1 MSFVAVNKLKEDF
14 ADIALSRDQLILR
27 IGGMTIVSEES
38 GEQAFLRV
46 RRKFSLTGPQS
57 PSVNRQD
64 GREQPISLIGN
75 GAEVEHKPRQQES
88 KMAPSRSD
96 SDPLPGLIRF
106 AEWAEDAIAGQR
118 NDISRISTI
127 VSKIEKD
134 MRSFKDFMIE
144 TRRDLA
150 TVPGGKP
157 WASMKRSVTLLEEE
171 MGSLRTELEARPGG
185 AYPGVDNGVKLS
197 AEELDVL
204 TSSITKISQKVNE
217 VESLKMELQ
226 FMKTRLKRFEEGA
239 RTVKQAVDLPA
250 KENLPT
256 PVPNPSSNTPRLPRS
271 VRRAIEPRTQES
283 MPERPS
289 NPNLNTRR
297 SNGIVRGIS
306 TEWDY
311 TRTPMSE
318 TRTRKRKSEEY
329 EGDFALEIMA
339 ASAVNSQKKGMPVNP
354 TLTDP
359 HHNPYWKVNHGPG
372 PSRLSNVQH
381 VDEIPDS
388 LNPDLSFFAEKFT
401 DGNNSEGDRRRRPAS
416 TKDREREYDSA
427 PESRPA
433 RRKTQLVHQNN
444 NLRRDSSTS
453 EEPSPP
459 RAKNSRLQA
468 LQKMKIPPRRRAYY
482 EGQRNADGVRL
493 TKKGAVDRR
502 TGNYKYLKQYYEKLR
517 TQKEQ
522 EAQGQE
528 KESGE
533 GGEGGHA
540 MPSIEA
546 GATAAAAAQMQ
557 EEDNERERLE
567 IAKQAELEARDRL
580 VRETLERELGV

>member
-1 MSFVAVNKLKEDF
+1 MAVNKSRKEDF

-27 IGGMTIVSEES
+27 IGGMSIVSEKS
-38 GEQAFLRV
+38 SEQAFLRV

-64 GREQPISLIGN
+64 GREQPISLTGN
-75 GAEVEHKPRQQES
+75 GPEVEHKPRQQES

-96 SDPLPGLIRF
+96 SDPLPSLIRF

-118 NDISRISTI
+118 NDISRISAI
-127 VSKIEKD
+127 ISKIEKD
-134 MRSFKDFMIE
+134 MQSFKDFMIE

-150 TVPGGKP
+150 TVPVGKP

-171 MGSLRTELEARPGG
+171 MGSLRTELEARPGS
-185 AYPGVDNGVKLS
+185 AHPSVDNGVKLS

-239 RTVKQAVDLPA
+239 RTVKQAVELPA

-256 PVPNPSSNTPRLPRS
+256 LVPNSSLNTPRLPRS
-271 VRRAIEPRTQES
+271 VRQVIEPITQES

-297 SNGIVRGIS
+297 SNGIARGIS

-311 TRTPMSE
+311 TRTPISE

-329 EGDFALEIMA
+329 EGDSALEIMA
-339 ASAVNSQKKGMPVNP
+339 ASAVNSQKKGMPLNSA
-354 TLTDP
+354 LTDP
-359 HHNPYWKVNHGPG
+359 HHNPYWKVNHKSR
-372 PSRLSNVQH
+372 PSCLSNVQH
-381 VDEIPDS
+381 VDEIPDP
-388 LNPDLSFFAEKFT
+388 LNPDLSFYAEKFT
-401 DGNNSEGDRRRRPAS
+401 DGNKSEGDRRRPAS
-416 TKDREREYDSA
+416 SKDREREYDSA

-433 RRKTQLVHQNN
+433 RRNTQPVRQN
-444 NLRRDSSTS
+444 NLRRDSSTP

-459 RAKNSRLQA
+459 RAKNPRFQA
-468 LQKMKIPPRRRAYY
+468 LQKIKTSSRRRAYS

-493 TKKGAVDRR
+493 TKKGTVDRR

-528 KESGE
+528 KESGK
-533 GGEGGHA
+533 GGEAGHI

-546 GATAAAAAQMQ
+546 GATAAAQMR